1 MRELKLV
8 TVLTGAAIAVVL
20 ATVYSGAIN
29 VGATSPHGTFAN
41 WLLTTTMRQSVQRH
55 ARSVELPADFDD
67 GDMWLAGAGDFSAM
81 CAGCHGAPDK
91 TTKAVGQ
98 GLNPPAPDLA
108 ESAARMTPE
117 ELFWVTRNGIRMTGM
132 PAWGASHDDE
142 ALWPVVAFMT
152 RLPGMTPAEYESA
165 VDRGASV
172 GHHPPAQ
179 NGDHGH
185 GETGEQD
192 AAHAG
197 DAARG
202 HADGAGDAKSGHE
215 HGENDAAIVDP
226 DAVNTEGHHDGHDD
240 HEH

>member
-1 MRELKLV
+1 MRVLKLIAA
-8 TVLTGAAIAVVL
+8 LTGAGIAVVL
-20 ATVYSGAIN
+20 ATVYSGVID
-29 VGATSPHGTFAN
+29 VGATTPHGTLAN
-41 WLLTTTMRQSVQRH
+41 WLLTTTMRQSVERH

-81 CAGCHGAPDK
+81 CDGCHGGPGQ
-91 TTKAVGQ
+91 AVEAMGQ

-108 ESAARMTPE
+108 EAAARMSPE

-152 RLPGMTPAEYESA
+152 CLPGMTPAEYESA

-172 GHHPPAQ
+172 GHHAPGQ

-185 GETGEQD
+185 GEMGEPD
-192 AAHAG
+192 AAHTG
-197 DAARG
+197 VAADG
-202 HADGAGDAKSGHE
+202 HAAGVGDGENGHD
-215 HGENDAAIVDP
+215 HGENDAAFDDR
-226 DAVNTEGHHDGHDD
+226 DAAHNQGHHEGHDD